1 MNIIIKEIPEG
12 GQELSFDA
20 AKDGWFREVLTQAL
34 PEMYHKEDEA
44 KALFNLMRTG
54 ANVDCQGDVLS
65 IYHPIC
71 SRCLKI
77 FKSRLDVPIHLT
89 LAPLYESER
98 QLKLE
103 DKDEVALIKEDLEFS
118 FYEGETFSLSD
129 IIREQIILAIPLQ
142 PLCKTSCKGLC
153 QQCGKDLNEGPCGCS
168 PRHEDP
174 RWRPLKSLKL
184 EK

>member
-1 MNIIIKEIPEG
+1 MNIIIKDIPEEG
-12 GQELSFDA
+12 RELSLDA
-20 AKDGWFREVLTQAL
+20 AKDGWFRGVLTQAL
-34 PEMYHKEDEA
+34 PEMYHPEDEG

-54 ANVDCQGDVLS
+54 ANVDCRGDVACV
-65 IYHPIC
+65 YHPVC

-77 FKSRLDVPIHLT
+77 FKNRLDVPVHLT

-103 DKDEVALIKEDLEFS
+103 DKDEVALIKEDLEFA

-168 PRHEDP
+168 PNHEDP